1 MLLLVASFVCVEGR
15 PPAGFP
21 DREGPDTV
29 WEFMG
34 LAEALLVVWL
44 VYESRWENI
53 RERFGMVVRI
63 GTMMVLSPTYLTPF
77 LRDGGSLSEGID
89 NYLDWLVDN
98 YLELV
103 ALQEFEDDFR
113 YEIELEET
121 YGRYLR
127 DEEC

>member
-1 MLLLVASFVCVEGR
+1 
-15 PPAGFP
+15 
-21 DREGPDTV
+21 
-29 WEFMG
+29 MG

-44 VYESRWENI
+44 VYETRWEYI
-53 RERFGMVVRI
+53 KERFGMVVRM

-98 YLELV
+98 YLDLV
-103 ALQEFEDDFR
+103 ALQEFEDDLR
-113 YEIELEET
+113 YEIELEHT
-121 YGRYLR
+121 FGRYLR